1 MFFLLLFLSVN
12 KSTVI
17 LPPDSNSKEGAIER
31 HLSTGAVVGGI
42 VGGVAV
48 VAIFIACFIFC
59 RRRQRKG
66 SVSEDSQSTGY
77 NGNRELPIPWFNSSH
92 GFTNSNTELSSPE
105 LGNMSQ
111 VSRNRDHSDIVPIP
125 FRLPASS
132 SSSTMQNSTP
142 KNKAA
147 NPKSASQGTIEPRS
161 NAESSADTRQSSPG
175 GEAWREEVNNL
186 RMEIER
192 LREESAPPS
201 YQS

>member
-1 MFFLLLFLSVN
+1 M
-12 KSTVI
+12 I
-17 LPPDSNSKEGAIER
+17 LPPDSNSKEEAIER
-31 HLSTGAVVGGI
+31 HPSTGAVVGGL

-48 VAIFIACFIFC
+48 IAIFIACFILY

-66 SVSEDSQSTGY
+66 EVSGDSQSTGY

-125 FRLPASS
+125 LRPPASS
-132 SSSTMQNSTP
+132 SSSTMQDSTP